1 MTSSDPLLSV
11 PDDDALD
18 AAAMAVADGVATPE
32 EEAAVAAAPDGAA
45 RVAAQR
51 AVARAVGT
59 PPGEQDP
66 DAAAR
71 ARAAALAAF
80 GASEGAEAESSPR
93 DRSVASVVPMP
104 PPRTKRTLPR
114 LGAVA
119 AALLLLVGIGTFAV
133 ALTRSGGSDDAATV
147 AAAPPAKDSAEQ
159 AARSAAGQAT
169 EAAPTP
175 TAPAFLNDTT
185 AKPAQP
191 TAGPV
196 AGAVEGSGPPQAP
209 APPPPPAPVNGGDLG
224 RQDDLEGVA
233 QQARKALDG
242 TPSALASAGDPAL
255 PSDVQTCVK
264 AAATTAPETLG
275 ALRYRATGTF
285 EGTPVF
291 FLAFDRPTNVT
302 PYYLITTARDGCS
315 ILGFTHF

>member
-1 MTSSDPLLSV
+1 MTSDDPLLSV

-18 AAAMAVADGVATPE
+18 AAAMAVADGVATSE

-51 AVARAVGT
+51 AVAKAVGA
-59 PPGEQDP
+59 PAGEQDP
-66 DAAAR
+66 HAAVR

-80 GASEGAEAESSPR
+80 GAEPAPGDP
-93 DRSVASVVPMP
+93 SVASVVPLP
-104 PPRTKRTLPR
+104 PPRSKRTLPR

-133 ALTRSGGSDDAATV
+133 ALTRSGGSDDATTF
-147 AAAPPAKDSAEQ
+147 AAAPPAKESAEQ
-159 AARSAAGQAT
+159 ATRSAADAGV
-169 EAAPTP
+169 AAPTSP
-175 TAPAFLNDTT
+175 GTALRGDTT
-185 AKPAQP
+185 PPPVPPAP
-191 TAGPV
+191 GPV
-196 AGAVEGSGPPQAP
+196 IGSAGGTSPEAAAASGPP
-209 APPPPPAPVNGGDLG
+209 PPPPPATVNGGDLG

-233 QQARKALDG
+233 LQARKALDG
-242 TPSALASAGDPAL
+242 APSVLAAPGDPAL
-255 PSDVQTCVK
+255 PSDVRACIT

-285 EGTPVF
+285 EGAAAF
-291 FLAFDRPTNVT
+291 FLAFDRPSNAAS
-302 PYYLITTARDGCS
+302 YYLVTIARDGCA